1 MQYFVRTSSIEYS
14 IQFKLDEQEI
24 WICMLQQFTSSSLP
38 NYKQRTQKGAP
49 CCFNLLQECIPVLNF
64 NVPGGAVVYSCACA
78 QMLRADFST
87 PQQSEDLSLDM
98 TMLYTEV
105 RWSNMALPSAPSTET
120 KNKLCGWYWKVQLW
134 AFLPWVASDST
145 FAGSFALSDLARP
158 LTMPLCTLK

>member
-1 MQYFVRTSSIEYS
+1 MNKKFEYVCCNNSQVPLCPITSKEHR
-14 IQFKLDEQEI
+14 KVLH
-24 WICMLQQFTSSSLP
+24 
-38 NYKQRTQKGAP
+38 A
-49 CCFNLLQECIPVLNF
+49 CCFNSLQECIPVLNF

-120 KNKLCGWYWKVQLW
+120 KNKLCGWYWKVQL
-134 AFLPWVASDST
+134 
-145 FAGSFALSDLARP
+145 
-158 LTMPLCTLK
+158 